1 MTNSSSKSAVQD
13 LAAQLATEAL
23 EVLAMLMRD
32 STSDQVK
39 VAAARELLDRAHGKP
54 KTEPAGGAGPGLAK
68 LIEAANQLEDE
79 I

>member
-1 MTNSSSKSAVQD
+1 MTDDSKSEVRD

-23 EVLAMLMRD
+23 GVLAALMRG

-54 KTEPAGGAGPGLAK
+54 KTEPAGGDGPGLAK
-68 LIEAANQLEDE
+68 LIEAANLLEDE
-79 I
+79 T